1 MTHYVSSAEEFP
13 REKNMQ
19 KENTFILEQPK
30 QDGHQFLREMRLEG
44 VKETRTK
51 TKQKTEP
58 ALLQLQ
64 FAKYVEAGI
73 FDIFIPYSTIKCI
86 KFR

>member
-1 MTHYVSSAEEFP
+1 MGISSLG
-13 REKNMQ
+13 KGGW
-19 KENTFILEQPK
+19 KVLKK
-30 QDGHQFLREMRLEG
+30 Q
-44 VKETRTK
+44 K